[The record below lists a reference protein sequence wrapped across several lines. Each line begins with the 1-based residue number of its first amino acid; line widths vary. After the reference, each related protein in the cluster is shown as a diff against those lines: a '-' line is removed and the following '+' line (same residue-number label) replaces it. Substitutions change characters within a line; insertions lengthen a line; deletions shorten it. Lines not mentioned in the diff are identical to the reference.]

1 MFAEFALCKHVTRNS
16 AFFFFFYFSFVLSFF
31 LSFPLPAAL
40 AEFGR
45 EVRIIILPVEC
56 MSLMQG

>member
-1 MFAEFALCKHVTRNS
+1 MFAEFALCKHVIRNS
-16 AFFFFFYFSFVLSFF
+16 VCLSFF